1 MWKMLLIVSGAGAL
15 GGLLNALMGGAGF
28 ILPHLAV
35 VAGSHI
41 LAPGFIGNVLAGAVA
56 APISFGLYGPFSS
69 MPILKA
75 GQSPQGAPPVPAQ
88 LTLAALAGAA
98 LVRLLWQSVDHGR
111 GGQAVQ
117 SRDGGG
123 HRAARGGSGGG
134 QGIIE
139 RDENPPSWH
148 AVSQLLGGPVPR
160 TLRADKVPAGSLR
173 RGREVEQRG
182 QVRSPGQT
190 GGYAASPSAGSG
202 SALIPGYQRWNV
214 ACRSSFRTRVR
225 TCSSR

>member
-98 LVRLLWQSVDHGR
+98 LVGYSGSRWITAEADRQFNHGTAVATAQLAEDLAAAKESSSAMRTLPPGTPSVSSSEVR
-111 GGQAVQ
+111 SLARSVRTR
-117 SRDGGG
+117 SPLEAYEE
-123 HRAARGGSGGG
+123 AARLS
-134 QGIIE
+134 
-139 RDENPPSWH
+139 N
-148 AVSQLLGGPVPR
+148 
-160 TLRADKVPAGSLR
+160 
-173 RGREVEQRG
+173 
-182 QVRSPGQT
+182 
-190 GGYAASPSAGSG
+190 AAK
-202 SALIPGYQRWNV
+202 
-214 ACRSSFRTRVR
+214 
-225 TCSSR
+225 